1 MKELLH
7 AFQPLIFCKGT
18 NCMFGSKIDQI
29 ICKESFLSRLKT
41 LELDVWWPRIFDEGS
56 VEQRVILENDNICI
70 RFKWQFCDLAHSLL
84 QKTYH
89 QYCCAQSYE
98 GCWNIYAGAIAVRS
112 TFAFIIVFDRVP
124 YLRGGQKLTFFSYA
138 QNVVS
143 GYHYVCGLLQMISFL
158 GTIQWSCFD
167 KKCWHHFLDKCHR
180 CSLSTQLSPLT
191 NWFYPSVRKRR
202 YCCFTVSL
210 FHCFTV
216 SLFLLITCSIV
227 FYFMDHSVTVFP
239 SCTWAIFCALAHYS
253 ARTYYSSPL
262 FACPII
268 FHYRLILFA
277 PACSVVWS
285 KVSTILWFSLFFRKA
300 SNVSQTTRKRQQRIL
315 FCKIVSQVKLSWQ
328 DSWLKRQILWNCDQ
342 FQCNIVLY

>member
-1 MKELLH
+1 MCSILCNPTFFDLGLFYVTLFHIIFKALLAYHHQKLNRTLTMKELLH

-41 LELDVWWPRIFDEGS
+41 LKLDVWWPRIFDEGS

-143 GYHYVCGLLQMISFL
+143 GYHYVCGLLQMIMFL
-158 GTIQWSCFD
+158 RHNTMIMFW
-167 KKCWHHFLDKCHR
+167 
-180 CSLSTQLSPLT
+180 
-191 NWFYPSVRKRR
+191 
-202 YCCFTVSL
+202 
-210 FHCFTV
+210 
-216 SLFLLITCSIV
+216 
-227 FYFMDHSVTVFP
+227 
-239 SCTWAIFCALAHYS
+239 
-253 ARTYYSSPL
+253 
-262 FACPII
+262 
-268 FHYRLILFA
+268 
-277 PACSVVWS
+277 
-285 KVSTILWFSLFFRKA
+285 
-300 SNVSQTTRKRQQRIL
+300 
-315 FCKIVSQVKLSWQ
+315 
-328 DSWLKRQILWNCDQ
+328 
-342 FQCNIVLY
+342 